1 LREYKTVKQYIPS
14 LHNYYL
20 VDMVSGNDN
29 SSGIFSG
36 FFGKKDSKP
45 KQAEPKK
52 EKVKKPDKNKA
63 KAPKEKEKK
72 KDAEKKAVKKPEEKK
87 ENKVEKKPNNKAEKK
102 TEEIKKEDT
111 TEKKTEEQKP
121 QKKIAEE
128 KKETQSLPDNSKSP
142 ADRMPLFRTGK
153 EDIKKQ
159 EPKTDKNENIKK
171 AGKEEI
177 TKQEPKTDKNKS
189 IKKTGKEK
197 TSEKIDDDKDKKEQD
212 KPVKKTKEGNV
223 LLEYKINSDNVTAK
237 VTVLEKSD
245 EYIPIYSVE
254 QPILHKATH
263 AVLDHVREQVISM
276 VQLSTSEFIDPKAYN
291 NVKKR
296 FMEKAMD
303 ILNEVLPESNEKDKK
318 ILVGILI
325 HEMIGLGDIEILL
338 NDNYLE
344 EIVINNCEEPV
355 WVYHKKFGWL
365 KTTIT
370 YKSEEAIYN
379 NMAAIGRK
387 VGRQITNIHPL
398 MDAHLS
404 TGDRVNATLFPIST
418 KGNTITIRR
427 FSRSPWTIINL
438 IDPKVKTL
446 SAEIAAIL
454 WLAIQFELNILVVGG
469 TASGKTSILNA
480 LIPFM
485 PPNQRILSI
494 EDTREIQLPKYLHWI
509 PFSAREPN
517 PEGQGGVSMLDLLAN
532 SLRMRPDRI
541 IVGEIRRAKE
551 AEVMFEAIRT
561 GHSAYATFHSDTAE
575 QAYKRLTNPP
585 IALPEPLISALHLM
599 LVQYRHRRKGIRRSL
614 ELAELIPLE
623 NLSNKVNVIY
633 KWNAR
638 DDTFEKI
645 GRYIRV
651 LNEIHLFTGMN
662 EIEVEENLKDKQT
675 VLQWMLDKK
684 IKTVNAVGKVFAEY
698 YKNEKKIIDI
708 AKSNKDPDDLL
719 GPELMKEIEQGN

>member
-1 LREYKTVKQYIPS
+1 
-14 LHNYYL
+14 
-20 VDMVSGNDN
+20 MVSGSDS

-45 KQAEPKK
+45 KKAEPEK
-52 EKVKKPDKNKA
+52 EKIKKPETKKA
-63 KAPKEKEKK
+63 KAPEKKEKK
-72 KDAEKKAVKKPEEKK
+72 KEAEKKAVKKPEEKK
-87 ENKVEKKPNNKAEKK
+87 ENKTEKKTDNKAEKK

-111 TEKKTEEQKP
+111 AEKKAEEQKP
-121 QKKIAEE
+121 PEKIDEKPKEEE
-128 KKETQSLPDNSKSP
+128 KKKTDPAQDNSKSP
-142 ADRMPLFRTGK
+142 ADRMPAFRTGK
-153 EDIKKQ
+153 EDVIKQ
-159 EPKTDKNENIKK
+159 EPKTEKD
-171 AGKEEI
+171 
-177 TKQEPKTDKNKS
+177 KS
-189 IKKTGKEK
+189 IKKAGKEK

-223 LLEYKINSDNVTAK
+223 LLEYEINSDNVKAK
-237 VTVLEKSD
+237 VTVLEKPD

-254 QPILHKATH
+254 QPVLHKATH

-303 ILNEVLPESNEKDKK
+303 LLDELLPESNEKDKK
-318 ILVGILI
+318 VLVGILI

-338 NDNYLE
+338 NDDYLE

-365 KTTIT
+365 KTTLT

-427 FSRSPWTIINL
+427 FSRSPWTIINM
-438 IDPKVKTL
+438 IDPKVKTM
-446 SAEIAAIL
+446 STEIAAIL
-454 WLAIQFELNILVVGG
+454 WLAIQYELNILVVGG
-469 TASGKTSILNA
+469 TASGKTSLLNA
-480 LIPFM
+480 IIPFM
-485 PPNQRILSI
+485 PPNQRIISI

-585 IALPEPLISALHLM
+585 ISLPEPLISALHLM

-623 NLSNKVNVIY
+623 NMSNKVNVIY

-662 EIEVEENLKDKQT
+662 EIEIEENLKDKQT

-698 YKNEKKIIDI
+698 YKDEKKIIDI
-708 AKSNKDPDDLL
+708 AKSNKDPDNLL

>member
-1 LREYKTVKQYIPS
+1 
-14 LHNYYL
+14 
-20 VDMVSGNDN
+20 MVSGSNS

-45 KQAEPKK
+45 KQAE
-52 EKVKKPDKNKA
+52 VKKPEEKKA
-63 KAPKEKEKK
+63 KAPKEEKK
-72 KDAEKKAVKKPEEKK
+72 KDTEKKAVKKPEEKK
-87 ENKVEKKPNNKAEKK
+87 QNN
-102 TEEIKKEDT
+102 EIKK
-111 TEKKTEEQKP
+111 KAEEQKP
-121 QKKIAEE
+121 QEKIAEKPKE
-128 KKETQSLPDNSKSP
+128 EKKKETAPAQDSSKNP
-142 ADRMPLFRTGK
+142 ADRMPLFKTGK
-153 EDIKKQ
+153 EDIAQQ
-159 EPKTDKNENIKK
+159 EPKIDKGIKKAEKDESTKKTEKEDITKQKPKIDKSIKKTDKDKGIKK
-171 AGKEEI
+171 AGKEE
-177 TKQEPKTDKNKS
+177 KPEKKDDSKEPDTP
-189 IKKTGKEK
+189 I
-197 TSEKIDDDKDKKEQD
+197 
-212 KPVKKTKEGNV
+212 KKTKEGNV
-223 LLEYKINSDNVTAK
+223 LLEYEINSDNVTAK
-237 VTVLEKSD
+237 VTILEKQD
-245 EYIPIYSVE
+245 EYIPIYSIE
-254 QPILHKATH
+254 QPVLHKATH
-263 AVLDHVREQVISM
+263 AVLEHVREQVISM

-291 NVKKR
+291 DVKIR

-303 ILNEVLPESNEKDKK
+303 ILNELLPESNEKDKK

-355 WVYHKKFGWL
+355 WVYHKKFGWV

-370 YKSEEAIYN
+370 YKSEDAIYN

-427 FSRSPWTIINL
+427 FSRSPWTIINM
-438 IDPKVKTL
+438 IDPKVKTM
-446 SAEIAAIL
+446 STEIAAIL
-454 WLAIQFELNILVVGG
+454 WLAIQYELNILVVGG
-469 TASGKTSILNA
+469 TASGKTSLLNA
-480 LIPFM
+480 IIPFM
-485 PPNQRILSI
+485 PPNQRIISI

-585 IALPEPLISALHLM
+585 IGLPEPLISALHLM

-651 LNEIHLFTGMN
+651 LNEIHHFTGMN

-675 VLQWMLDKK
+675 ILQWMLDKK

-698 YKNEKKIIDI
+698 YKDENKIITL

-719 GPELMKEIEQGN
+719 GPELMKEIEQEN

>member
-1 LREYKTVKQYIPS
+1 
-14 LHNYYL
+14 
-20 VDMVSGNDN
+20 MVSGSDS

-45 KQAEPKK
+45 KQAEQKK
-52 EKVKKPDKNKA
+52 EKVKKQDKNKA
-63 KAPKEKEKK
+63 KVPKGKEKK
-72 KDAEKKAVKKPEEKK
+72 KDTEKKAVKKPKEKK
-87 ENKVEKKPNNKAEKK
+87 ENKIEKKPDNKDK
-102 TEEIKKEDT
+102 
-111 TEKKTEEQKP
+111 KKTEEQKP
-121 QKKIAEE
+121 QEKIAEEPKEEE
-128 KKETQSLPDNSKSP
+128 KKETLSIPDNSKSP
-142 ADRMPLFRTGK
+142 AERMPAFRTGK
-153 EDIKKQ
+153 EDTVQQ
-159 EPKTDKNENIKK
+159 EPKTKK
-171 AGKEEI
+171 
-177 TKQEPKTDKNKS
+177 DKS
-189 IKKTGKEK
+189 IKKTGKENVVKQEPKAEKDKSIKKAGKEK
-197 TSEKIDDDKDKKEQD
+197 TSEKKDDSKDKKEQE
-212 KPVKKTKEGNV
+212 KAIKKTKEGNV
-223 LLEYKINSDNVTAK
+223 LLEYEINSDNVTAK
-237 VTVLEKSD
+237 VTVLEKPD
-245 EYIPIYSVE
+245 EYIPIYSVK
-254 QPILHKATH
+254 QPVLHKATH
-263 AVLDHVREQVISM
+263 AILDHVREQVISM

-291 NVKKR
+291 DVKKR

-303 ILNEVLPESNEKDKK
+303 ILNELLPESNEKDKK

-427 FSRSPWTIINL
+427 FSRSPWTIINM
-438 IDPKVKTL
+438 IDPKVKTM
-446 SAEIAAIL
+446 STEIAAIL
-454 WLAIQFELNILVVGG
+454 WLAIQYELNILVVGG

-675 VLQWMLDKK
+675 ILQWMLDKK

-698 YKNEKKIIDI
+698 YKDEKKIIDI
-708 AKSNKDPDDLL
+708 AKSNKGPDDLL
-719 GPELMKEIEQGN
+719 GPELMKEIEQEN

>member
-1 LREYKTVKQYIPS
+1 
-14 LHNYYL
+14 
-20 VDMVSGNDN
+20 MVSGSDS

-63 KAPKEKEKK
+63 KAPEEKEKK
-72 KDAEKKAVKKPEEKK
+72 KDTEKKAVKKPEEKK
-87 ENKVEKKPNNKAEKK
+87 ENKQEKKPEDKAEKK

-111 TEKKTEEQKP
+111 AEKKAEEQKP
-121 QKKIAEE
+121 PEKITEEPKEEE
-128 KKETQSLPDNSKSP
+128 KKETPPLPDNSKSP
-142 ADRMPLFRTGK
+142 ADRMPAFRTEK
-153 EDIKKQ
+153 EDTVQQ
-159 EPKTDKNENIKK
+159 EPKTKKDENIKK
-171 AGKEEI
+171 AGKEDI
-177 TKQEPKTDKNKS
+177 TKQEPKTGKDKS
-189 IKKTGKEK
+189 IKKTEKDKSIKKAGKEK
-197 TSEKIDDDKDKKEQD
+197 TAEKKDDSKEQE
-212 KPVKKTKEGNV
+212 KAIKKTKEGNV
-223 LLEYKINSDNVTAK
+223 LLEYEIDSDNVTAK
-237 VTVLEKSD
+237 VTVLEKPN
-245 EYIPIYSVE
+245 EYVPIYSIE
-254 QPILHKATH
+254 QPVLHKATH

-276 VQLSTSEFIDPKAYN
+276 VKLSTSEFIDPKAYN
-291 NVKKR
+291 DVKKR

-379 NMAAIGRK
+379 NVAAIGRK

-427 FSRSPWTIINL
+427 FSRSPWTIINM
-438 IDPKVKTL
+438 IDPKVKTM
-446 SAEIAAIL
+446 STEIAAII
-454 WLAIQFELNILVVGG
+454 WLAIQYELNLLVVGG
-469 TASGKTSILNA
+469 TASGKTSLLNA
-480 LIPFM
+480 IIPFM
-485 PPNQRILSI
+485 PPNQRIISI

-517 PEGQGGVSMLDLLAN
+517 PEGQGGVSMLDLLTN

-585 IALPEPLISALHLM
+585 ISLPEPLISALHLM

-623 NLSNKVNVIY
+623 NMSNKVNVIY

-638 DDTFEKI
+638 DDTFEKV

-662 EIEVEENLKDKQT
+662 EIEIEENLKDKQT
-675 VLQWMLDKK
+675 ILQWMLDKK

-698 YKNEKKIIDI
+698 YKDEKKIIDI

>member
-1 LREYKTVKQYIPS
+1 
-14 LHNYYL
+14 
-20 VDMVSGNDN
+20 MVSGSDS

-45 KQAEPKK
+45 KQAEQKK
-52 EKVKKPDKNKA
+52 EKVKKQDKNKA
-63 KAPKEKEKK
+63 KVPKGKEKK
-72 KDAEKKAVKKPEEKK
+72 KDTEKKAVKKPKEKK
-87 ENKVEKKPNNKAEKK
+87 ENKIEKKPDNKDKKK

-111 TEKKTEEQKP
+111 AEKKTEEQKP

-128 KKETQSLPDNSKSP
+128 PKEEEKKETLPIPDNSKNP
-142 ADRMPLFRTGK
+142 AERMPAFRTGK
-153 EDIKKQ
+153 EDTVQQEPKAEKDKSIEKTGKENVVKQ
-159 EPKTDKNENIKK
+159 EPKTKKDESIKK
-171 AGKEEI
+171 A
-177 TKQEPKTDKNKS
+177 
-189 IKKTGKEK
+189 GKEK
-197 TSEKIDDDKDKKEQD
+197 TSEKKDDSKDKKEQE
-212 KPVKKTKEGNV
+212 KAIKKTKEGNV
-223 LLEYKINSDNVTAK
+223 LLEYEINSDNVTAK
-237 VTVLEKSD
+237 VTVLEKPD
-245 EYIPIYSVE
+245 EYIPIYSVK
-254 QPILHKATH
+254 QPVLHKATH
-263 AVLDHVREQVISM
+263 AILDHVREQVISM

-291 NVKKR
+291 DVKKR

-303 ILNEVLPESNEKDKK
+303 ILNELLPESNEKDKK

-427 FSRSPWTIINL
+427 FSRSPWTIINM
-438 IDPKVKTL
+438 IDPKVKTM
-446 SAEIAAIL
+446 STEIAAIL
-454 WLAIQFELNILVVGG
+454 WLAIQYELNILVVGG

-675 VLQWMLDKK
+675 ILQWMLDKK

-698 YKNEKKIIDI
+698 YKDEKKIIDL
-708 AKSNKDPDDLL
+708 AKSNKGPDDLL
-719 GPELMKEIEQGN
+719 GPELMKEIKQEN

>member
-1 LREYKTVKQYIPS
+1 
-14 LHNYYL
+14 
-20 VDMVSGNDN
+20 
-29 SSGIFSG
+29 
-36 FFGKKDSKP
+36 
-45 KQAEPKK
+45 
-52 EKVKKPDKNKA
+52 
-63 KAPKEKEKK
+63 
-72 KDAEKKAVKKPEEKK
+72 
-87 ENKVEKKPNNKAEKK
+87 
-102 TEEIKKEDT
+102 
-111 TEKKTEEQKP
+111 
-121 QKKIAEE
+121 
-128 KKETQSLPDNSKSP
+128 
-142 ADRMPLFRTGK
+142 
-153 EDIKKQ
+153 
-159 EPKTDKNENIKK
+159 
-171 AGKEEI
+171 
-177 TKQEPKTDKNKS
+177 
-189 IKKTGKEK
+189 
-197 TSEKIDDDKDKKEQD
+197 
-212 KPVKKTKEGNV
+212 
-223 LLEYKINSDNVTAK
+223 
-237 VTVLEKSD
+237 
-245 EYIPIYSVE
+245 
-254 QPILHKATH
+254 
-263 AVLDHVREQVISM
+263 
-276 VQLSTSEFIDPKAYN
+276 
-291 NVKKR
+291 
-296 FMEKAMD
+296 
-303 ILNEVLPESNEKDKK
+303 
-318 ILVGILI
+318 
-325 HEMIGLGDIEILL
+325 
-338 NDNYLE
+338 
-344 EIVINNCEEPV
+344 
-355 WVYHKKFGWL
+355 
-365 KTTIT
+365 
-370 YKSEEAIYN
+370 SEEAIYN

-427 FSRSPWTIINL
+427 FSRSPWTIINM
-438 IDPKVKTL
+438 IDPKVKTM
-446 SAEIAAIL
+446 STEIAAIL
-454 WLAIQFELNILVVGG
+454 WLAIQYELNILVVGG
-469 TASGKTSILNA
+469 TASGKTSLLNA
-480 LIPFM
+480 IIPFM
-485 PPNQRILSI
+485 PPNQRIISI

-585 IALPEPLISALHLM
+585 ISLPEPLISALHLM

-623 NLSNKVNVIY
+623 NMSNKVNVIY

>member
-1 LREYKTVKQYIPS
+1 
-14 LHNYYL
+14 
-20 VDMVSGNDN
+20 MVSGSDS

-45 KQAEPKK
+45 KKAEQEK
-52 EKVKKPDKNKA
+52 EKIKKPDTKKA
-63 KAPKEKEKK
+63 KVPEEKEKK
-72 KDAEKKAVKKPEEKK
+72 KDTEKKAVKKPEEKK
-87 ENKVEKKPNNKAEKK
+87 ENKIEKKPDNNTEKK

-111 TEKKTEEQKP
+111 TEKKAEEQKP
-121 QKKIAEE
+121 RGKIAEEPKEEE
-128 KKETQSLPDNSKSP
+128 KKETLHIPDNSKSP
-142 ADRMPLFRTGK
+142 ADRMPAFRTGK
-153 EDIKKQ
+153 ENVVKQ
-159 EPKTDKNENIKK
+159 EPKTKKDKNIKK
-171 AGKEEI
+171 AEKEDI
-177 TKQEPKTDKNKS
+177 TKQEPKTGKDES
-189 IKKTGKEK
+189 IKKAGKEK
-197 TSEKIDDDKDKKEQD
+197 TSEKKDDSKDKKESE
-212 KPVKKTKEGNV
+212 KAIKKTKEGNV
-223 LLEYKINSDNVTAK
+223 LLEYEISSDNVTAK
-237 VTVLEKSD
+237 VTVLEKPN

-254 QPILHKATH
+254 QPVLHKATH

-427 FSRSPWTIINL
+427 FSRSPWTIINM
-438 IDPKVKTL
+438 IDPKVKTM
-446 SAEIAAIL
+446 STEIAAIL
-454 WLAIQFELNILVVGG
+454 WLAIQYELNILVVGG
-469 TASGKTSILNA
+469 TASGKTSLLNA
-480 LIPFM
+480 IIPFM
-485 PPNQRILSI
+485 PPNQRIISI

-585 IALPEPLISALHLM
+585 ISLPEPLISALHLM

-623 NLSNKVNVIY
+623 NMSNKVNVIY

-662 EIEVEENLKDKQT
+662 EIEIEENLKDKQT
-675 VLQWMLDKK
+675 ILQWMLDKR

-698 YKNEKKIIDI
+698 YKDEKKIIDL
-708 AKSNKDPDDLL
+708 AKSNKGPDDLL

>member
-1 LREYKTVKQYIPS
+1 
-14 LHNYYL
+14 
-20 VDMVSGNDN
+20 MVSGSDS

-45 KQAEPKK
+45 KKAEQEK
-52 EKVKKPDKNKA
+52 EKIKKPDTKKA
-63 KAPKEKEKK
+63 KVPEEKEKK
-72 KDAEKKAVKKPEEKK
+72 KDTEKKAVKKPEEKK
-87 ENKVEKKPNNKAEKK
+87 ENKIEKKPDNNTEKK

-111 TEKKTEEQKP
+111 TEKKAEEQKP
-121 QKKIAEE
+121 RGKIAEEPKEEE
-128 KKETQSLPDNSKSP
+128 KKETLHIPDNSKSP
-142 ADRMPLFRTGK
+142 ADRMPAFRTGK
-153 EDIKKQ
+153 ENVVKQ
-159 EPKTDKNENIKK
+159 EPKTKKDKNIKK
-171 AGKEEI
+171 AEKEDI
-177 TKQEPKTDKNKS
+177 TKQEPKTGKDES
-189 IKKTGKEK
+189 IKKAGKEK
-197 TSEKIDDDKDKKEQD
+197 TSEKKDDSKDKKESE
-212 KPVKKTKEGNV
+212 KAIKKTKEGNV
-223 LLEYKINSDNVTAK
+223 LLEYEISSDNVTAK
-237 VTVLEKSD
+237 VTVLEKPN

-254 QPILHKATH
+254 QPVLHKATH

-427 FSRSPWTIINL
+427 FSRSPWTIINM
-438 IDPKVKTL
+438 IDPKVKTM
-446 SAEIAAIL
+446 STEIAAIL
-454 WLAIQFELNILVVGG
+454 WLAIQYELNILGVGG
-469 TASGKTSILNA
+469 TASGKTSLLNA
-480 LIPFM
+480 IIPFM
-485 PPNQRILSI
+485 PPNQRIISI

-585 IALPEPLISALHLM
+585 ISLPEPLISALHLM

-623 NLSNKVNVIY
+623 NMSNKVNVIY

-662 EIEVEENLKDKQT
+662 EIEIEENLKDKQT
-675 VLQWMLDKK
+675 ILQWMLDKR

-698 YKNEKKIIDI
+698 YKDEKKIIDL
-708 AKSNKDPDDLL
+708 AKSNKGPDDLL